1 MESGTITK
9 MVQERGFAFISQ
21 GDEKDIFFHTSN
33 SPEFDNLREGM
44 QVEFELFMDEK
55 SGRDQGKNVREIKEK
70 D

>member
-1 MESGTITK
+1 

-33 SPEFDNLREGM
+33 SVEFDDLREGM
-44 QVEFELFMDEK
+44 KVEFELFVDEK
-55 SGRDQGKNVREIKEK
+55 SGREQGKNVREVKEE